1 MKNSLF
7 SHFIRNPRQV
17 GACCP
22 SGSALC
28 HEIVSNMNINTAD
41 LVVELGPGTGAITK
55 HIVDAMLDPAKLLC
69 VELNSNF
76 VEQLQMQYPSPTFVC
91 DSASNLPAI
100 LNDKNLPLA
109 DIVISGLPWAIFPE
123 SLQIEILTAVYDAM
137 KVGGKFT
144 TFAYIQGLFIPAGIR
159 FRKQLEA
166 QFSKVEIS
174 KVVWKNIPPAIVYR
188 CEK

>member
-91 DSASNLPAI
+91 DSASN
-100 LNDKNLPLA
+100 
-109 DIVISGLPWAIFPE
+109 
-123 SLQIEILTAVYDAM
+123 
-137 KVGGKFT
+137 
-144 TFAYIQGLFIPAGIR
+144 
-159 FRKQLEA
+159 
-166 QFSKVEIS
+166 
-174 KVVWKNIPPAIVYR
+174 
-188 CEK
+188 